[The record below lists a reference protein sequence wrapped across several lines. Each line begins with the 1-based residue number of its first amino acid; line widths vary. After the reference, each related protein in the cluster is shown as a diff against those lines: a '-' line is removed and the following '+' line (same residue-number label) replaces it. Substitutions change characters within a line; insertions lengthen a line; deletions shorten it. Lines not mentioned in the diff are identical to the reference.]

1 MCFSEEWRLRML
13 KRLRVALDL
22 SRRFISRPITL
33 TFASAPIVFW
43 PLKRLFV
50 DHTSWR
56 QDVILLAILYAV
68 GCATVFAW
76 KFGEA
81 ATVMEKEPAV
91 YAQINGLDV
100 QEQGELKR
108 LIRAGKLAIG
118 PPILDRIAAKT
129 DFIYRDVSG
138 EWRVE
143 QEHRRFLT
151 DWEKQSDS

>member
-1 MCFSEEWRLRML
+1 
-13 KRLRVALDL
+13 
-22 SRRFISRPITL
+22 
-33 TFASAPIVFW
+33 
-43 PLKRLFV
+43 
-50 DHTSWR
+50 
-56 QDVILLAILYAV
+56 
-68 GCATVFAW
+68 
-76 KFGEA
+76 
-81 ATVMEKEPAV
+81 MEKEPAV

>member
-1 MCFSEEWRLRML
+1 ML
-13 KRLRVALDL
+13 KRLLVAVDL
-22 SRRFISRPITL
+22 SRSFISHPITL
-33 TFASAPIVFW
+33 TFATAPIVLW

-50 DHTSWR
+50 DHTSWKH
-56 QDVILLAILYAV
+56 DVILLVILYAV

-76 KFGEA
+76 KFVEA

-143 QEHRRFLT
+143 REHRRFLT
-151 DWEKQSDS
+151 DWEKQSRDS